1 MTSLRTLLL
10 LLAFGALGAG
20 AGTAQAQSGDLEAV
34 SWLQGCWLAGDEG
47 ASVEEMWTAP
57 RAGLMMAMSRSV
69 RAVSVTGFEF
79 LLLREVDGS
88 LVLSAYPSGQTPA
101 EFTASAATA
110 DILRVENPS
119 HDFPRK
125 IEYVRVAPDSV
136 TARVYGEVDAATPA
150 FELRY
155 GRAPC

>member
-10 LLAFGALGAG
+10 LLALGGLGAG
-20 AGTAQAQSGDLEAV
+20 TLHAQTGELQAV
-34 SWLQGCWLAGDEG
+34 AWLQGCWLAGDEDS
-47 ASVEEMWTAP
+47 SVEETWMAP
-57 RAGLMMAMSRSV
+57 RGGLMMAMSRSV
-69 RAVSVTGFEF
+69 RDGSASGVEF
-79 LLLREVDGS
+79 LLLRAVDGR
-88 LVLSAYPSGQTPA
+88 LVLSAHPSGQTA
-101 EFTASAATA
+101 ADFAASAATP

-155 GRAPC
+155 GRVPC